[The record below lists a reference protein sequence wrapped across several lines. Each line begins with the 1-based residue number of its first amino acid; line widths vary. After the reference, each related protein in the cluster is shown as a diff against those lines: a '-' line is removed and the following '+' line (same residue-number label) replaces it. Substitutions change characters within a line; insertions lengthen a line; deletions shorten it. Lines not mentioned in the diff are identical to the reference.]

1 MDIAVWNVPYKYSQV
16 AEVLIVGMPHRHPSC
31 ECTNTRQISQSKRP
45 ELAYASALDRSHT
58 ERYIRRPRLARDT
71 RRQLPYSHYAAW
83 SQRQSP
89 LRHRSQID
97 RPGARRRPALP
108 LLGGHFLSE

>member
-16 AEVLIVGMPHRHPSC
+16 AEVLIVGMPHRHPSF

-58 ERYIRRPRLARDT
+58 ERYIRR
-71 RRQLPYSHYAAW
+71 QLPYSHHAAW